1 MEKTANISNLNVS
14 RDSLKAIN
22 IVYGS
27 IGYDLPEDI
36 DNYEAIECCIDAG
49 RLAMYGFP
57 AEQEE
62 IKSLIKEFGYIVV
75 VEAISEVLNLV

>member
-1 MEKTANISNLNVS
+1 MEKTDLTNLNVS
-14 RDSLKAIN
+14 RDALKAIN

-36 DNYEAIECCIDAG
+36 DNYDAIESCIDAG

-62 IKSLIKEFGYIVV
+62 ISALVKEYGYIVV
-75 VEAISEVLNLV
+75 VEAISNVLNLV